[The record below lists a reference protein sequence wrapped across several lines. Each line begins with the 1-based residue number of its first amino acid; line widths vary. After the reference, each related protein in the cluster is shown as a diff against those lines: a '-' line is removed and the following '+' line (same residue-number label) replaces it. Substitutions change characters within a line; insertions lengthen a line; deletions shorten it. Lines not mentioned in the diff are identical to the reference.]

1 MHTFINLL
9 IGLLIGLFIYNL
21 FYFRIREGQCPMVGS
36 IMFPTSY
43 KGITDVLHKKIEV
56 KEKGNTDIFTQADTE
71 VVKKEDERVDTDVR
85 TQTWLDKKKDVDE
98 KKVPKLKFKSD
109 RKDHWTR
116 VASKFQSLTPDPK

>member
-21 FYFRIREGQCPMVGS
+21 FYFRIREGQGPMVGS

-98 KKVPKLKFKSD
+98 KKNVDIVD
-109 RKDHWTR
+109 RQELVR
-116 VASKFQSLTPDPK
+116 NEASITDCNKKKRTII